1 VKIRVS
7 LGKPSRWTS
16 AKNRSVSRTGFYP
29 KQMDQ
34 LRHFKMLRLAENKEK
49 CPDLSGT
56 LGRHAITTLHDH
68 LQTSEGYDFRQ
79 GWRDNAFDD
88 SHRFDMMRASLTVVR
103 GSSKLIVSIGHG
115 ICSDGDARANALAPA
130 AVDGLSFEVV
140 LASLWVTINN

>member
-1 VKIRVS
+1 MTVCR
-7 LGKPSRWTS
+7 
-16 AKNRSVSRTGFYP
+16 
-29 KQMDQ
+29 
-34 LRHFKMLRLAENKEK
+34 RLKVTISDK
-49 CPDLSGT
+49 VWHRGD
-56 LGRHAITTLHDH
+56 D
-68 LQTSEGYDFRQ
+68 
-79 GWRDNAFDD
+79 AFED